1 MIKVVNK
8 FSHKIRNLIPLTK
21 SEINSLTINN
31 TTPEQLIC
39 LIQAYNESLIM
50 CNDIINDSYSELSK
64 KN

>member
-50 CNDIINDSYSELSK
+50 CNDIINDNYRDIIK
-64 KN
+64 K

>member
-1 MIKVVNK
+1 MIKVIKN

-31 TTPEQLIC
+31 ITSEQLIC

-50 CNDIINDSYSELSK
+50 CNDIINDNYSELSK
-64 KN
+64 K

>member
-1 MIKVVNK
+1 MITVVKN

-31 TTPEQLIC
+31 INAEQLVF

-50 CNDIINDSYSELSK
+50 CNDIINDNYSELSK

>member
-50 CNDIINDSYSELSK
+50 CNDIINDNYNDINK
-64 KN
+64 K

>member
-1 MIKVVNK
+1 MIKVVKN

-31 TTPEQLIC
+31 ITSEQLVF

-50 CNDIINDSYSELSK
+50 CNDIINDNYSELSK

>member
-1 MIKVVNK
+1 MIKVVKN

-31 TTPEQLIC
+31 ITSEQLVF

-50 CNDIINDSYSELSK
+50 CNDIINDNYSELSK
-64 KN
+64 K

>member
-1 MIKVVNK
+1 MIKVVKN

-31 TTPEQLIC
+31 ITSEQLIF

-50 CNDIINDSYSELSK
+50 CNDIINDNYSELSK
-64 KN
+64 K